1 MNCVL
6 QSGLADFGHGKKCPD
21 VQECVCV
28 YICPV
33 MIDFAQIP
41 KPAFFSERYW
51 VLLSNPYFLMKLCM
65 SVHIRVD
72 ETGSSFQS
80 CITLFCFLLD
90 FYLETGT

>member
-1 MNCVL
+1 MDRVL
-6 QSGLADFGHGKKCPD
+6 QSGLADLGMGKKCPD
-21 VQECVCV
+21 VQECVRV

-41 KPAFFSERYW
+41 KPAFFSGHYW
-51 VLLSNPYFLMKLCM
+51 VLSNNLYFLMKLCM

-72 ETGSSFQS
+72 EKGSSFQS